1 MKTLSED
8 TLRDARKKLLSRGVL
23 LRDRMQ
29 RVQADLRR
37 TREPLSLDARAA
49 AAAHETDEVLLA
61 IERSDSAELSRIESA
76 FDHMEDDTFGLCE
89 ECGHEIEAARFVAI
103 PDATHCMACAPDA

>member
-37 TREPLSLDARAA
+37 TRADA